1 MYSAVSASDKEQTK
15 YIVKIETVQC
25 IRLHFHIQLVYVCMC
40 SLCRNLVYRCT
51 ESGKPFGMAGKLDS
65 DVIMFV
71 FCQKCKKATLIEYS
85 NALVHCLTCFI
96 DVKHISMYNKAT
108 TQCEMEL

>member
-25 IRLHFHIQLVYVCMC
+25 IRLHFHIQLVYVCMR

-65 DVIMFV
+65 DAIMFG
-71 FCQKCKKATLIEYS
+71 FLSEMQESYS
-85 NALVHCLTCFI
+85 NRIC
-96 DVKHISMYNKAT
+96 
-108 TQCEMEL
+108 QCSSTLFNMFY